1 MIADQRI
8 FVKLFFKALA
18 TIHIFAQVRIKKALQ
33 DHGITPHLTVLF
45 DCVVFN

>member
-1 MIADQRI
+1 MCFGTFSRRARS
-8 FVKLFFKALA
+8 LA
-18 TIHIFAQVRIKKALQ
+18 TIHIFAQVRIKKAPQ

>member
-1 MIADQRI
+1 MYFGTFSRRARS
-8 FVKLFFKALA
+8 LA
-18 TIHIFAQVRIKKALQ
+18 TIYIFARVRIKKALQ